1 MVSYHP
7 WNFDRLY
14 QHPSYRNSNNTGSK
28 AMSQYRYIKLRNGED
43 IIAMTQI
50 KEDTGTVEMTLPC
63 NVGLTPS
70 MTGKGSVIKL
80 SPLVPFTR
88 DNKVIIAASEVV
100 YTTSIDDKFIQ
111 FYDKACK
118 DWIHLRDDIGL
129 DVMSPKQEL
138 DKGTDAF
145 QRFAEMMKDQRMI
158 PEEELALEEELDLL
172 EFEKQMGKKKIVH

>member
-1 MVSYHP
+1 
-7 WNFDRLY
+7 
-14 QHPSYRNSNNTGSK
+14 
-28 AMSQYRYIKLRNGED
+28 MSQYRYIKLRNGED

-118 DWIHLRDDIGL
+118 DWIQLRDDIGL

-138 DKGTDAF
+138 DKGADAF

-158 PEEELALEEELDLL
+158 PEEELALEEEMELMD
-172 EFEKQMGKKKIVH
+172 EIIEEPKKVIH